1 MTVRNISRFVL
12 PGLLLL
18 LVGCE
23 DRPQQIYQW
32 QHSEGTYAAT
42 FSADG
47 KFLLSADV
55 DAAARLW
62 DLQNNQVKYSWQS
75 EQKETVRSTTV
86 ALAKSS
92 PIAATVELDTVM
104 LWNTD
109 NGMPENRLT
118 FPLRVK
124 ALDIS
129 PDGQFLLLALADST
143 AVYFDINANRVLH
156 VFEHDG
162 TAVDSPVKH
171 PINTVAISPDGKMA
185 LTGGDDR
192 TARLW
197 DLQSGEQLQNW
208 VHGNTVTLVKFDPQN
223 RFAFTAADNDHAYL
237 WSLADGSLQ
246 SQLRSSAWPKSLPVP
261 EFPVF
266 NTTTT
271 AVNFSEDGMLLVTG
285 HAAERICVWQ
295 LPQGDKLRCWKVTR
309 QNPLNPGMVIQ
320 AVAFNANAG
329 AVLSIAGTGEA
340 QQWQWR

>member
-1 MTVRNISRFVL
+1 MQSISRFIL

-18 LVGCE
+18 LSGCE
-23 DRPQQIYQW
+23 GKPQQTYQW
-32 QHSEGTYAAT
+32 QHSDGSYAAT
-42 FSADG
+42 FSGDG
-47 KFLLSADV
+47 QFLLSADV

-75 EQKETVRSTTV
+75 EQKETVRSTSV

-92 PIAATVELDTVM
+92 PIAATVEFDTVM
-104 LWNTD
+104 LWNTQ

-118 FPLRVK
+118 FPLRIK
-124 ALDIS
+124 SLDIS
-129 PDGQFLLLALADST
+129 PDGRFLLLALADST
-143 AVYFDINANRVLH
+143 AVYFDITANRVRH

-162 TAVDSPVKH
+162 AAVDSPVKH
-171 PINTVAISPDGKMA
+171 PINAVAISPDGKTA

-197 DLQSGEQLQNW
+197 DLQNGQQLQNW
-208 VHGNTVTLVKFDPQN
+208 LHGNSVNLVKFDPQS
-223 RFAFTAADNDHAYL
+223 RFVFTAADNDHSYL
-237 WSLADGSLQ
+237 WSLADGSQQ
-246 SQLRSSAWPKSLPVP
+246 SQLRSSAWPKSMPIP
-261 EFPVF
+261 DFPVF
-266 NTTTT
+266 TTTTT
-271 AVNFSEDGMLLVTG
+271 AVNFSQDGMLLVTG
-285 HAAERICVWQ
+285 HAAERLCVWQ

-320 AVAFNANAG
+320 AVSFVANDS

>member
-1 MTVRNISRFVL
+1 MSVRSISRFIF

-18 LVGCE
+18 LGGCE
-23 DRPQQIYQW
+23 DRPQQSYEW
-32 QHSEGTYAAT
+32 QHSDGSYAAV

-62 DLQNNQVKYSWQS
+62 DLQTNQVKYSWQS
-75 EQKETVRSTTV
+75 EAKETVRSTSV
-86 ALAKSS
+86 ALAKPSS
-92 PIAATVELDTVM
+92 LAATVEFDTVM
-104 LWNTD
+104 LWNTA

-118 FPLRVK
+118 FPLRIK

-129 PDGQFLLLALADST
+129 ADGRYLLLALADST
-143 AVYFDINANRVLH
+143 AVYFDIDANRVRY

-162 TAVDSPVKH
+162 AAVDSPVKH
-171 PINTVAISPDGKMA
+171 PINTVAISPDGKTA

-208 VHGNTVTLVKFDPQN
+208 VHSNTVNLVKYDPQS
-223 RFAFTAADNDHAYL
+223 RYVFTAADNGHAYL
-237 WSLADGSLQ
+237 WSLADGRLQ
-246 SQLRSSAWPKSLPVP
+246 SQLRSSAWPKSMPVP
-261 EFPVF
+261 DFPVF
-266 NTTTT
+266 TTTTT
-271 AVNFSEDGMLLVTG
+271 AVNFSQDGMLLVTG
-285 HAAERICVWQ
+285 HAAERLCVWQ
-295 LPQGDKLRCWKVTR
+295 LPQGDKLRCWKVAR

-320 AVAFNANAG
+320 AVSFIANDS